1 MAVVKLDAGQID
13 AINRMKNGSI
23 CCGTTGSGKS
33 RTGLAYF
40 YKSCGGEIN
49 SSSFVPMKHP
59 RDLYIITTAKKRESL
74 EWEGEMCNFYMST
87 DPKYNHYKNMTIV
100 VDSWNN
106 ITKYMNIKGAFFI
119 FDEQR
124 VIGKGVWVKAF
135 LTIAKNN
142 RWILLSATP
151 GDTWMDYIPVFI
163 ANGFFKNRTDFYQ
176 RHVVFSRF
184 TKYPKVERYINEA
197 RLIKM
202 RDLILVNLDYTKK
215 TVPHK
220 EVIIVDYDKQSYD
233 IVAKRRWNIYTNEPI
248 TSASE
253 YCYVLRKIVNS
264 SPDRQIKLLDIVQ
277 KKKKVII
284 FYSYDYELDIL
295 HNLFEGNYP
304 MAECNGHK
312 HQPLP
317 TGDHW
322 VYLVQ
327 YAAGAEAW
335 NCTTTDTIV
344 FFSQTYSYKVLVQS
358 SGRIDR
364 RNTPY
369 IDLYYYH
376 LKTNS
381 RIDSAISKTLT
392 AKKQFSEKG
401 FAPKFKDDKDEVNSM
416 HLKLKVVDRPFNNI
430 VDAVEE
436 YNNWE
441 DPSSPMYA
449 DKEKGEN

>member
-13 AINRMKNGSI
+13 AVNRMKNGSI

-87 DPKYNHYKNMTIV
+87 NPKYNYYKNMTIV

-184 TKYPKVERYINEA
+184 TKY
-197 RLIKM
+197 
-202 RDLILVNLDYTKK
+202 
-215 TVPHK
+215 
-220 EVIIVDYDKQSYD
+220 
-233 IVAKRRWNIYTNEPI
+233 
-248 TSASE
+248 
-253 YCYVLRKIVNS
+253 
-264 SPDRQIKLLDIVQ
+264 
-277 KKKKVII
+277 
-284 FYSYDYELDIL
+284 
-295 HNLFEGNYP
+295 
-304 MAECNGHK
+304 
-312 HQPLP
+312 
-317 TGDHW
+317 
-322 VYLVQ
+322 
-327 YAAGAEAW
+327 
-335 NCTTTDTIV
+335 
-344 FFSQTYSYKVLVQS
+344 
-358 SGRIDR
+358 
-364 RNTPY
+364 
-369 IDLYYYH
+369 
-376 LKTNS
+376 
-381 RIDSAISKTLT
+381 
-392 AKKQFSEKG
+392 
-401 FAPKFKDDKDEVNSM
+401 
-416 HLKLKVVDRPFNNI
+416 
-430 VDAVEE
+430 
-436 YNNWE
+436 
-441 DPSSPMYA
+441 
-449 DKEKGEN
+449 